1 MPQDLPVERLFR
13 RSSVGRAL
21 YDFDPEGMPF
31 PAGMRPLG
39 GGGAG
44 GKARGLLFAARR
56 LARTAAGIPVRI
68 PRSVVVR
75 SDVFEE
81 FIADNDLV
89 RHVGQMP
96 FAELLARFEAGRF
109 RESRRAEFAELL
121 RRMHTPLAV
130 RSSSRLED
138 GTQHA
143 FAGIYRTEFIANRGQ
158 PAARLAAFEAAVCR
172 VFASTYNDH
181 AIAYRHKRGL
191 GDAGECMSVV
201 VQRMIGRR
209 RAHLVYPAVAGVA
222 FSRNFY
228 PWAPIIRREEGL
240 ARLVF
245 GLGTRA
251 VGRNYA
257 RVVSLS
263 HPQLRPEGHVLQ
275 DIERYS
281 QEVLDAL
288 NLQTDRLESFA
299 LPAVAG
305 FDPDL
310 TLLCSIARGG
320 DYLLHD
326 ASLAAPGDRR
336 ILTFER
342 LLRPG
347 SPLPLVALLRELL
360 QALEAACGLPV
371 DVEFAV
377 TLPPHGSKAPPR
389 FWLLQLRP
397 LGVRAPHQR
406 IAWPEVAAGKI
417 LFAATRSMGNAR
429 LKHLRHVVY
438 VSPRRYLAEPVS
450 ATVSCLAAINRDLAG
465 EGYVLVG
472 PGRWGTRNEQLGV
485 PVLYGHICNARAL
498 VEVSAASFA
507 PELSFGTHFFGDL
520 FGEDLPYVAVFPE
533 RGDTLRTPWFETA
546 PARLESAGVRWIE
559 VPAGLGLV
567 VDGATSRAQ
576 LFLQEAPSA

>member
-1 MPQDLPVERLFR
+1 MG
-13 RSSVGRAL
+13 SL
-21 YDFDPEGMPF
+21 YEFDPEALPF
-31 PAGMRPLG
+31 PAGMQPLG

-44 GKARGLLFAARR
+44 GKARGLLFAARC

-81 FIADNDLV
+81 FVADNDLL
-89 RHVGQMP
+89 RHVGQEP
-96 FAELLARFEAGRF
+96 FAALATRFAAGNF
-109 RESRRAEFAELL
+109 REPRREEFRHLL
-121 RRMHTPLAV
+121 RRMWTPLAV
-130 RSSSRLED
+130 RSSSQLED

-143 FAGIYRTEFIANRGQ
+143 FAGIYRTDFIGNRGSEIE
-158 PAARLAAFEAAVCR
+158 RLNSFEAAVRR

-181 AIAYRHKRGL
+181 AVAYRAKRGL
-191 GDAGECMSVV
+191 GDAGERMSVV

-228 PWAPIIRREEGL
+228 PWAPVIRREEGL
-240 ARLVF
+240 ARVVF

-263 HPQLRPEGHVLQ
+263 HPQLRPEGHVVR

-281 QEVLDAL
+281 QEVFDAL
-288 NLQTDRLESFA
+288 NLQTDRLESLHVA
-299 LPAVAG
+299 AVAG
-305 FDPDL
+305 LDPDVAV
-310 TLLCSIARGG
+310 LCSVARGG

-326 ASLAAPGDRR
+326 AGLAAPGDRR
-336 ILTFER
+336 VLTFER

-347 SPLPLVALLRELL
+347 GPLPLVPLLRELMH
-360 QALEAACGLPV
+360 ALETACGLPV

-377 TLPPHGSKAPPR
+377 TLPPPGAVAPPR

-406 IAWPEVAAGKI
+406 IAWPDVPAERVVI
-417 LFAATRSMGNAR
+417 EATRSMGNVR
-429 LKHLRHVVY
+429 LQDVRHIVY
-438 VSPRRYLAEPVS
+438 VSPRGYLSEPVS
-450 ATVSCLAAINRDLAG
+450 ATVSALAAINREL
-465 EGYVLVG
+465 EGVGYLLVG

-485 PVLYGHICNARAL
+485 PVLYGHICHASAL
-498 VEVSAASFA
+498 IEVSAASFA

-520 FGEDLPYVAVFPE
+520 FGEDVPYVAVFPE
-533 RGDTLRTPWFETA
+533 RGDLLRSQWFETA
-546 PARLESAGVRWIE
+546 PARLETAGVRWIE
-559 VPAGLGLV
+559 IPAGAGIV
-567 VDGATSRAQ
+567 VDGATSRARV
-576 LFLQEAPSA
+576 FLQNTPSA

>member
-1 MPQDLPVERLFR
+1 M
-13 RSSVGRAL
+13 GGAL
-21 YDFDPEGMPF
+21 YDFDPEGLPF

-44 GKARGLLFAARR
+44 GKARGLLFAARH
-56 LARTAAGIPVRI
+56 LGRTAAGIPVRI

-81 FIADNDLV
+81 FVADNHLL
-89 RHVGQMP
+89 RHVGQEP
-96 FAELLARFEAGRF
+96 FAALAARFQAGVF
-109 RESRRAEFAELL
+109 RDARRAEFVQLL
-121 RRMHTPLAV
+121 RRMRTPLAV

-143 FAGIYRTEFIANRGQ
+143 FAGIYRTDFIANRGT
-158 PAARLAAFEAAVCR
+158 ASERLVAFEAALGR
-172 VFASTYNDH
+172 VFASTFNDH
-181 AIAYRHKRGL
+181 AIAYRNKRGL
-191 GDAGECMSVV
+191 GGAGECMSVV

-209 RAHLVYPAVAGVA
+209 RAHLVYPAIAGVA

-228 PWAPIIRREEGL
+228 PWAPVIRREEGL

-251 VGRNYA
+251 VGRHYA

-263 HPQLRPEGHVLQ
+263 HPQLRPEGHVVQ

-281 QEVLDAL
+281 QEILDAL
-288 NLQTDRLESFA
+288 NLQTDQLESFHVS
-299 LPAVAG
+299 AVAG
-305 FDPDL
+305 LDPDL
-310 TLLCSIARGG
+310 MHLCSVARGG

-326 ASLAAPGDRR
+326 TALAEPGDRR

-342 LLRPG
+342 VLRPG
-347 SPLPLVALLRELL
+347 SSLPLVALLRELL
-360 QALEAACGLPV
+360 RGLEAACGLPV

-377 TLPPHGSKAPPR
+377 TFPPPGAFAPPR

-406 IAWPEVAAGKI
+406 IAWPEIPPPRVIINAA
-417 LFAATRSMGNAR
+417 RSMGNVR
-429 LKHLRHVVY
+429 LQDVRHVVY

-465 EGYVLVG
+465 EGYLLIG

-498 VEVSAASFA
+498 IEVSAASFA

-520 FGEDLPYVAVFPE
+520 FGEDVPYVAVFPE
-533 RGDTLRTPWFETA
+533 RGDTLRTHWLEAT

-559 VPAGLGLV
+559 VPNGVGIV

-576 LFLQEAPSA
+576 MFLQAEPSA

>member
-1 MPQDLPVERLFR
+1 MA
-13 RSSVGRAL
+13 GAL
-21 YDFDPEGMPF
+21 YDFDPESLPF
-31 PAGMRPLG
+31 PPGMRPLG

-44 GKARGLLFAARR
+44 GKARGLWFAARR
-56 LARTAAGIPVRI
+56 LAPTAAGIPIRI
-68 PRSVVVR
+68 PRSVIVR

-81 FIADNDLV
+81 FVGDNDLR

-96 FAELLARFEAGRF
+96 FADLAARFAAASF
-109 RESRRAEFAELL
+109 RPARRAEFAQLL
-121 RRMHTPLAV
+121 RRMRTPLAV

-143 FAGIYRTEFIANRGQ
+143 FAGIYRTDFIANRGT
-158 PAARLAAFEAAVCR
+158 AADRLAAFEAALRR

-181 AIAYRHKRGL
+181 AIAYRAKRGL
-191 GDAGECMSVV
+191 DDAGECMSVV

-209 RAHLVYPAVAGVA
+209 RAHLVYPAIAGVA

-228 PWAPIIRREEGL
+228 PWAPVIRREEGL
-240 ARLVF
+240 ARVVF

-263 HPQLRPEGHVLQ
+263 HPLLRPEGHVVS

-281 QEVLDAL
+281 QEVFDAL
-288 NLQTDRLESFA
+288 DVQADRLES
-299 LPAVAG
+299 LHVSAVAAL
-305 FDPDL
+305 DPDL
-310 TLLCSIARGG
+310 ARLCSVARGG

-326 ASLAAPGDRR
+326 TALAEPGDRR
-336 ILTFER
+336 VLTFER

-347 SPLPLVALLRELL
+347 GPLPLVALLRELL
-360 QALEAACGLPV
+360 AALESTCGLPV

-377 TLPPHGSKAPPR
+377 TLPPPGTAARPR

-406 IAWPEVAAGKI
+406 IAWPEVAADCI
-417 LFAATRSMGNAR
+417 LIEAARSMGNVR
-429 LKHLRHVVY
+429 LQDLKHIVY
-438 VSPRRYLAEPVS
+438 VSPRAYLREPAS
-450 ATVSCLAAINRDLAG
+450 ATVSAIAALNRGLEG
-465 EGYVLVG
+465 EGYLLIG

-485 PVLYGHICNARAL
+485 PVLYGHICHARAL
-498 VEVSAASFA
+498 IEVSAASFA

-520 FGEDLPYVAVFPE
+520 FGEDIPYVAVFPE
-533 RGDTLRTPWFETA
+533 RGDRLQTQWLETA
-546 PARLESAGVRWIE
+546 PARFESAGVRWI
-559 VPAGLGLV
+559 VIDSGAGLV
-567 VDGATSRAQ
+567 VDGATSRARV
-576 LFLQEAPSA
+576 FLQPARSV